1 MLAIG
6 NIVFVSYNEK
16 IGEITDVVERNG
28 QTLYRVKW
36 NKGEVVFHE
45 KFVKLASEQE
55 RASYLNEKKAR
66 EFLKKRKDELANL
79 TFRYYETSSLS
90 RSQKESLR
98 NNGYF
103 CYDLRSWDEGS
114 GFDIEPHVTVNNI
127 GSWITDLDLTP
138 YMNENGAWIGID
150 ELEDA
155 ILDEL
160 PRSEIA
166 GFLYG
171 NKTA

>member
-1 MLAIG
+1 M
-6 NIVFVSYNEK
+6 
-16 IGEITDVVERNG
+16 
-28 QTLYRVKW
+28 KW

-45 KFVKLASEQE
+45 NFVRLATESEKE
-55 RASYLNEKKAR
+55 YYLAEKKKV
-66 EFLKKRKDELANL
+66 EFLKNRKKELANL
-79 TFRYYETSSLS
+79 TFRYYETGCLS
-90 RSQKESLR
+90 RNQRECLK